1 MKRFTKSEREKE
13 YKLWTYGNIK
23 WSPDLQND
31 GGVAMVRKG
40 EVDDAKRREV

>member
-1 MKRFTKSEREKE
+1 MPPNLREK
-13 YKLWTYGNIK
+13 KSTSYGNIK

-40 EVDDAKRREV
+40 EVDDAKRREG